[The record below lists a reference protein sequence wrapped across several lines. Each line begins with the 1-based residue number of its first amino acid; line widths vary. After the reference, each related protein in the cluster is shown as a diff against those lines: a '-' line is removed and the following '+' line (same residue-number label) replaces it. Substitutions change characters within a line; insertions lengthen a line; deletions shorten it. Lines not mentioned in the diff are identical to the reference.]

1 MTPESDVPSAASF
14 TTGGSTTGRVTAADE
29 VAQICS
35 DLIRIDTSNPGDNS
49 GPGERR
55 AAEHVA
61 ALLAEVG
68 AEPEVLESHPGRAS
82 VVARVAGQDRER
94 PALLIHGHLDVVP
107 ANADD
112 WQRHPFSGEVHD
124 GCIWGRG
131 AVDMKDMDAMILAVV
146 RQRLREGRRPARDL
160 VLAFPADEEAGG
172 RYGAHWLVDNH
183 ADLFE
188 GCTEAIGEVGGFSVT
203 FGGRRYY
210 LLQTAEKGI
219 AWMRLTTHGRAGH
232 GSMLNPDNA
241 VTELAEAV
249 ATLGRHEWPERLIPT
264 TRASLEAV
272 CAALG
277 VDFDIDEL
285 RQFIGKVGPVS
296 RIIGA
301 TIRNTV
307 NPTGLSAGYKVNVVP
322 QTASAEVDGRFLPG
336 YEEEFFAE
344 IDRLLGPNVERE
356 FIHHD
361 IAVETTFDGDLCD
374 AMVASVQAEDPGAPV
389 LPYCLSGGTDA
400 KSFSTLGMRCFGFA
414 PLQLPADLDFSG
426 MFHGV
431 DERVPV
437 DALTFGTRVL
447 DKFLDLC

>member
-1 MTPESDVPSAASF
+1 MSQDDARTSHEDA
-14 TTGGSTTGRVTAADE
+14 RTAADE
-29 VAQICS
+29 VAGICS
-35 DLIRIDTSNPGDNS
+35 DLIRIDTTNPGDNS
-49 GPGERR
+49 GPGERL

-68 AEPEVLESHPGRAS
+68 VEPDIFESAPGRAS
-82 VVARVAGQDRER
+82 VVARVAGEDPSR

-107 ANADD
+107 ADSAD
-112 WQRHPFSGEVHD
+112 WQRHPFSGELHD
-124 GCIWGRG
+124 GCVWGRG
-131 AVDMKDMDAMILAVV
+131 AVDMKDMDAMILAVI
-146 RQRLREGRRPARDL
+146 RQRMREGRRPARDV

-172 RYGAHWLVDNH
+172 SYGARWLVDNH
-183 ADLFE
+183 PHLFE
-188 GCTEAIGEVGGFSVT
+188 DCSEAIGEVGGFSVT
-203 FGGRRYY
+203 VAGQRYY
-210 LLQTAEKGI
+210 LLQTAEKGM
-219 AWMRLTTHGRAGH
+219 AWLRLTARGRAGH

-241 VTELAEAV
+241 VTELAETV
-249 ATLGRHEWPERLIPT
+249 AALGRHEWPERLIPT
-264 TRASLEAV
+264 TQAFLEAA

-277 VDFDIDEL
+277 VDFDMNEL
-285 RQFIGKVGPVS
+285 RRSIDSLGSIS

-301 TIRNTV
+301 TLRNTV
-307 NPTGLSAGYKVNVVP
+307 NPTGLSAGYKVNVIP

-344 IDRLLGPNVERE
+344 IDRLLGPHVERE

-361 IAVETTFDGDLCD
+361 IAVETTFDGALCE
-374 AMVASVQAEDPGAPV
+374 AMVGAVHAEDPEASV

-400 KSFSTLGMRCFGFA
+400 KSFSTLGIRCFGFA
-414 PLQLPADLDFSG
+414 PLRLPPDLDFSG

-437 DALTFGTRVL
+437 DALAFGTRVL